1 MSEYENYDETS
12 RHYDETRKPVGIE
25 IILGCLI
32 GAEKPLS
39 EMVVLDAGCGTGSY
53 AIEVAKF
60 VGRVAAVDASEGML
74 RQARTRADGTLM
86 ADKLSFKLA
95 SIDALPFAD
104 ASFDAVMVNQVLHHV
119 GSGSEN
125 LDPYRAVLNELARV
139 VRPGGVLVINMC
151 SIDQLHGGWWYAE
164 LFRGAFER
172 MAKRHIGI
180 SDLTDLLGECGF
192 LHRGRIV
199 PTGAVFQGKAYFDG
213 TGPLRKEW
221 RDGDSLF
228 ALTTEEELQGAC
240 STILQLEENGTL
252 EDYVA
257 RNDALR
263 EQIGQVTFVHSLRAA
278 EHTHQGSGGQTTAA
292 H

>member
-32 GAEKPLS
+32 SAEMPLS

-53 AIEVAKF
+53 AIEIAKF
-60 VGRVAAVDASEGML
+60 VGRVEAVDASEGML
-74 RQARTRADGTLM
+74 RQAKTRVDGTPM
-86 ADKLSFKLA
+86 ADKLSFKLG
-95 SIDALPFAD
+95 SIDELPFAD

-119 GSGSEN
+119 GSGAEN

-139 VRPGGVLVINMC
+139 VRPGGVLVVNLC
-151 SIDQLHGGWWYAE
+151 SIDQLHGGWWFAE

-172 MAKRHIGI
+172 IAKRHIGI

-192 LHRGRIV
+192 VHRGRIV
-199 PTGAVFQGKAYFDG
+199 PTDAVFQGKAYFER

-240 STILQLEENGTL
+240 ATILQLEANGTL
-252 EDYVA
+252 EEYVA

-263 EQIGQVTFVHSLRAA
+263 IRIGQVTFVHSVRAA
-278 EHTHQGSGGQTTAA
+278 EHVQR
-292 H
+292 